1 MPAPS
6 ERHIAMTSTANI
18 LLDALP
24 DRERDAILEF
34 AKRVTLNLGDVL
46 YEQGEEVH
54 DVHFMI
60 SGGAS
65 VLVSLAD
72 GRALE
77 PAIVGRE
84 GVLGYPM
91 GLGDN
96 RSRWRSV
103 VQVEGEAYVIAV
115 DDLAGI
121 LRQPGEL
128 GPLLMHYTG
137 LLVTFVAQSAACT
150 RFHEIRERAARWLLL
165 MHDRTESNQFPITHE
180 WLAYMLGTSRP
191 ALTNELGA
199 LADAG
204 LIELHRGSI
213 QVTDREGLER
223 ASCECYAQVQ
233 AAFAEL
239 VSAPSESGGRGAE
252 GGYLPSEDE
261 RE

>member
-1 MPAPS
+1 
-6 ERHIAMTSTANI
+6 MTSTGNG

-24 DRERDAILEF
+24 ERERDGLLEL
-34 AKRVTLNLGDVL
+34 AKRVTLSFGDVL
-46 YEQGEEVH
+46 YEQDEEVQ
-54 DVHFMI
+54 DVHFLT

-65 VLVSLAD
+65 VLLSLSD

-103 VQVEGEAYVIAV
+103 VQIEGEAYAIAV

-121 LRQPGEL
+121 LRQSGEL
-128 GPLLMHYTG
+128 GPLLMHYAG
-137 LLVTFVAQSAACT
+137 LLVTFVSQSAVCT
-150 RFHEIRERAARWLLL
+150 RFHEIRQRAARWLLL
-165 MHDRTESNQFPITHE
+165 MHDRAESDQFRITHE

-191 ALTNELGA
+191 ALTNDLGS
-199 LADAG
+199 LEDAG

-213 QVTDREGLER
+213 RIIDREGLEG

-239 VSAPSESGGRGAE
+239 VSAPSASGEPGKD
-252 GGYLPSEDE
+252 GGYRPSEDDKH
-261 RE
+261 